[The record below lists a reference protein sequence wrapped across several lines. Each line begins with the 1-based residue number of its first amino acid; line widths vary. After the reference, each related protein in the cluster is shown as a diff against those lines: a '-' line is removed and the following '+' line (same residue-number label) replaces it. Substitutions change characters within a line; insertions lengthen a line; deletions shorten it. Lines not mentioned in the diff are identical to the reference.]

1 MLQEAAVS
9 AAKEEDKETK
19 RRRTTTESSHRTKP
33 VSACAF
39 VLLHSWHLAKQH
51 PPLGPF
57 HPLQQT
63 SFSYLLWFFGRVFLI
78 AVVHEILLLYFCSFT
93 RTNVQEDGGKRKE
106 RDSMMPKTAKTSFKA
121 PSKVRFS
128 VW

>member
-1 MLQEAAVS
+1 MS

-51 PPLGPF
+51 PPLRPSPSSANIIQLF
-57 HPLQQT
+57 
-63 SFSYLLWFFGRVFLI
+63 
-78 AVVHEILLLYFCSFT
+78 AVVLRLNFCSLPVPTYRRTVARGRSVT
-93 RTNVQEDGGKRKE
+93 R
-106 RDSMMPKTAKTSFKA
+106 
-121 PSKVRFS
+121 
-128 VW
+128 